1 MTSFF
6 LFLSDVFMWSFGL
19 FDAAG
24 NVLNWILFLVAS
36 ALFTYWCY
44 VLMVTL
50 GGDKDKEYFSGGY
63 AIFSNLSCICASVV
77 ARSGLI

>member
-6 LFLSDVFMWSFGL
+6 LFLSDVFKWSFGL

-44 VLMVTL
+44 VLLVTL
-50 GGDKDKEYFSGGY
+50 GGDKDKEYFSQTEGHHPYYDPKINKKG
-63 AIFSNLSCICASVV
+63 
-77 ARSGLI
+77 